1 MATANSGSQR
11 IGWKFSTP
19 LQADY
24 LNTFIAGFS
33 SQGLLTRPKMT
44 PQRTSSGAD
53 VTIEPF
59 SLLICPE
66 DTTSNAPVDEN
77 NEPVYQ
83 KLVKVTT
90 TTNIKLSIFKETIAL
105 GFEYSFSTPEGST
118 QSQWYGE
125 VKALSPS
132 ELSEFKGIIIAT
144 CQNYQSSS
152 GIFYSVKT
160 NGADISDFL
169 LKKEGWNPMKW
180 LSVISPRRITDGV
193 YYNKLEVRSHNNSYK
208 GYINGNS
215 GLNIHQNLVYI
226 LDTRVDPSS
235 NPNGTR
241 GFMPHKYNA
250 FKLQSDGF
258 ALAEHDNDL
267 PLTKTSG
274 GIFAL
279 VDAGTTNQELDGSSF
294 TNNLNIKP
302 VESEDINI
310 YYDNSTLFIR

>member
-33 SQGLLTRPKMT
+33 SPGLLTRPKMT
-44 PQRTSSGAD
+44 PQRTGSGAD

-59 SLLICPE
+59 SLLIPPE
-66 DTTSNAPVDEN
+66 DTMLSTLVDEN
-77 NEPVYQ
+77 REVIYQ

-125 VKALSPS
+125 VKALSPADM
-132 ELSEFKGIIIAT
+132 LNFKGVIIAT
-144 CQNYQSSS
+144 CQNYTSDS
-152 GIFYSVKT
+152 GIFYSVKS

-169 LKKEGWNPMKW
+169 LIKEGWNPKRW
-180 LSVISPRRITDGV
+180 LSVISPRRVIDGV
-193 YYNKLEVRSHNNSYK
+193 YYNKLEVRTHNDSYS
-208 GYINGNS
+208 GYMNGNS
-215 GLNIHQNLVYI
+215 GLNIHQNLIYTMNTEI
-226 LDTRVDPSS
+226 HETT
-235 NPNGTR
+235 NPNGIR
-241 GFMPHKYNA
+241 GIMPENYNS

-258 ALAEHDNDL
+258 AISECADSL
-267 PLTKTSG
+267 PIEKTSG

-279 VDAGTTNQELDGSSF
+279 VDASVNNQKLDGSSF
-294 TNNLNIKP
+294 TNNLKIIP
-302 VESEDINI
+302 VEQEDINI
-310 YYDNSTLFIR
+310 YFDDKTLFIR

>member
-33 SQGLLTRPKMT
+33 SPGLLTRPKMT
-44 PQRTSSGAD
+44 PQRTGSGAD

-59 SLLICPE
+59 SLLIPPE
-66 DTTSNAPVDEN
+66 DTMLSTLVDEN
-77 NEPVYQ
+77 REVIYQ

-125 VKALSPS
+125 VKALSPADM
-132 ELSEFKGIIIAT
+132 LNFKGVIIAT
-144 CQNYQSSS
+144 CQNYTSDS
-152 GIFYSVKT
+152 GIFYSVKS

-169 LKKEGWNPMKW
+169 LIKEGWNPKRW
-180 LSVISPRRITDGV
+180 LSVISPRRVIDGV
-193 YYNKLEVRSHNNSYK
+193 YYNKLEVRTHNDSYS
-208 GYINGNS
+208 GYMNGNS
-215 GLNIHQNLVYI
+215 GLNIHQNLIYTMNTEI
-226 LDTRVDPSS
+226 HETT
-235 NPNGTR
+235 NPNGIR
-241 GFMPHKYNA
+241 GIMPKDYNS

-258 ALAEHDNDL
+258 AISECADSL
-267 PLTKTSG
+267 PIEKTSG

-279 VDAGTTNQELDGSSF
+279 VDASVNNQKLDGSSF
-294 TNNLNIKP
+294 TNNLKIIP
-302 VESEDINI
+302 VEQEDINI
-310 YYDNSTLFIR
+310 YFDDKTLFIR